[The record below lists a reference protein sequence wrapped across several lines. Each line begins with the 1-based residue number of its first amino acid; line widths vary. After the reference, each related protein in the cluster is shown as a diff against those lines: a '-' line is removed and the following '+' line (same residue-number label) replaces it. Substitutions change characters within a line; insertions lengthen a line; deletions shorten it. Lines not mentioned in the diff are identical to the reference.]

1 MKHIKRDH
9 TEAFCKTA
17 NGKFIIA
24 LHKDG
29 HKELYSHWTSENW
42 SQMKISILESYAN
55 PTNRGQGPQGIKGT
69 KMIQMLCL

>member
-29 HKELYSHWTSENW
+29 IRNFIPTELQRTDL
-42 SQMKISILESYAN
+42 K
-55 PTNRGQGPQGIKGT
+55 
-69 KMIQMLCL
+69 